1 MTDIIKFEE
10 VKKDMGKDGSTVVHY
25 LAKIDGV
32 WYSVPKDDDANRH
45 CVEIKRQVAAGTL
58 TIKDAD

>member
-1 MTDIIKFEE
+1 MTDIIQFEE
-10 VKKDMGKDGSTVVHY
+10 VKKDVGKDGSTVVHY

-32 WYSVPKDDDANRH
+32 WYSVPVDDDGNRH
-45 CVEIKRQVAAGTL
+45 CSEIKRQVTAGTL